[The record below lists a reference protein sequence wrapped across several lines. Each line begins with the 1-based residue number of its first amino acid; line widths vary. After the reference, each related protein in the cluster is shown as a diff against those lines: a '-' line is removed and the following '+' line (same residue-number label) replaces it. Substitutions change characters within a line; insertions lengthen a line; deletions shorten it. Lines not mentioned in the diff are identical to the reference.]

1 MGDDD
6 STTMPAEAAA
16 VVAAGDPK
24 PWKAEYAKSSRSH
37 CRACS
42 KPISKDTFRLGHMQH
57 AQQFAG
63 FMPVWNHASCI
74 FNEDGKIK
82 SLDDVE
88 GLSDLRAADL
98 EDLRKYVDGTLE
110 HVVHDIVPDKEESP
124 KVDAAG
130 DDDKNTGEYMI
141 ENAKSSR
148 SICKSCNEKIEKG
161 EVRIATM
168 VDNPRFRGKQP
179 AWRHVKC
186 FLEKNWWT
194 SPMEAMPGWDH
205 LSVKDQ
211 AHVQTLAKDFTGGTR
226 ATKDLEE
233 KQKEETASPAKTP
246 AKRKTTAKEN
256 SSPVKEK
263 QTSTLKETSSPSP
276 TKVAR
281 LSRSSE
287 KGTAK
292 ASKKKSG
299 LKV

>member
-6 STTMPAEAAA
+6 STTMPAAAAA

-42 KPISKDTFRLGHMQH
+42 KPISKDTFRLAHMQR

-98 EDLRKYVDGTLE
+98 QDLRKYVDGTLE
-110 HVVHDIVPDKEESP
+110 HAVHDIVPDKEEGP

-211 AHVQTLAKDFTGGTR
+211 AHVQTLAKDFT
-226 ATKDLEE
+226 
-233 KQKEETASPAKTP
+233 
-246 AKRKTTAKEN
+246 AKEN

-299 LKV
+299 L